1 MFLSDCKR
9 GDQVEIVEI
18 TDNWGREQAI
28 RFGIAKGSK
37 VICQAV
43 IPNGP
48 VVIKKGQGTIAIG
61 YPVASKIIVKRR
73 WR

>member
-9 GDQVEIVEI
+9 GDKVEIVDI
-18 TDNWGREQAI
+18 TDNWGRTVVI
-28 RFGIAKGSK
+28 PFGIVKGSK

-48 VVIKKGQGTIAIG
+48 VVIKKGQGTIALG
-61 YPVASKIIVKRR
+61 YPLASKILVKRR
-73 WR
+73 WG